1 MTQNEIAHRVQ
12 LFNNLR
18 LSHRGKG
25 PFSTNP
31 GSETASQGE
40 CTGSEQILKPPPS
53 LESHDD
59 AFQRLLLDFSGAA
72 AQGIS
77 PPEILQL
84 FCRSTRAYFVT
95 SGAYVWYFSQPDE
108 LIGAEADGWM
118 AERFRNARLK
128 ISESPVAGEAIR
140 RRKAVCSNALN
151 KSHYPAAAE
160 FSAKSTMAVPV
171 FAFNEVVGAAMFV
184 HTSESNFFS
193 HDDAAKATILA
204 GQLGTFL
211 EAQRLSMQSQEEQR
225 RADILA
231 EVADSLHADADLA
244 VLVEAVADRLR
255 ALLRTPLLCVLTRG
269 ATGFDLWAVAT
280 ENPALGV
287 SVRSRHDRKSLNFIS
302 DLAARAL
309 AAGEPISASVNPA
322 THSLGDLAPAGTL
335 LAAPFRTS
343 SKEGAILV
351 YPRRE
356 PFTTEEKSLLPV
368 VTSFAAVAI
377 SNAELYAT
385 ARAQAYELHQI
396 VSISS
401 ELGAISDLDQFMR
414 RFIQRATEFLAFRRS
429 FVGLIE
435 DGKVSVRWSYM
446 DGQHGEAGYVIPD
459 GILTQAIARGEI
471 LWADDATT
479 LEGAN
484 QKILAEFKVRQL
496 LAVPLQGT
504 RGQSLGMFGVLDH
517 NDGGQIT
524 SEDIRRTQALAAQVS
539 VALEVSRNLLL
550 SEQHRRRSSALT
562 SLALEVTS
570 LLRGPEHAHGFVE
583 RAASIMEAND
593 AALVVQGAGNA
604 SAVVMRTPS
613 EGKDVSEMRELLA
626 EKTLSIFSSEAEGI
640 LSVSAARLL
649 GGTTAQKVGWGEVI
663 LARLNG
669 SAGELVGVLCLAD
682 RKKPLKDEDRQLLQA
697 VAGQAAVSL
706 ENSRFIARIEQ
717 ANRHWIEIFDAISDF
732 IVAHDVSGNVLRVN
746 RSLADFIGVQPQQ
759 LIGLNVGALLAMGS
773 TLPARDCPFCRH
785 TENLIDE
792 YVHPA
797 LGRTFLVSTS
807 QVHAAS
813 SEGLQTIHVLKDITD
828 RREAERRY
836 SELFDNIQEGLFFCS
851 PDGRFVEVND
861 ALVRMLGHDSREE
874 LLQCDPRERVFQ
886 NSEAHRSVFSELERL
901 GAVQNREQTLKRKD
915 GSALHVRINAFA
927 VRDTHGQV
935 LQYRGLML
943 DVTGLKAYE
952 AELQRERDFSG
963 KILSNTQSLIL
974 VADTAGIVSY
984 ANRRWQV
991 MGYKQEDIVGRRLES
1006 FVSEPRRA
1014 ILQDAF
1020 STVLSGN
1027 QVDNL
1032 DLQILRADGRPGQ
1045 FSVNLSPMRDEQ
1057 AHVSSIVV
1065 VMSDVTDAASLQS
1078 KLLHAE
1084 KMAAVGQLV
1093 SGVAHEVNN
1102 PLTAILGFADLLMEN
1117 RELPESARKDL
1128 RVILQEAQRTKQIVQ
1143 NLLSF
1148 ARQMPPQ
1155 RKPVQL
1161 NPILKRTIQLRSYD
1175 LQSRGVS
1182 VSEKLR
1188 DHLPFVVGDAH
1199 QLQQVFLNILNNAYD
1214 AVREAVASPRIE
1226 ISTSCTDQFVE
1237 VSFRDNGPGVTQP
1250 ERIFDPFFTTKQ
1262 VGEGTG
1268 LGLSIC
1274 YGIVKEHGGEI
1285 LCSNNLDERGATFV
1299 VRLPIVTEFAS
1310 LTAVA
1315 GVSKT

>member
-1 MTQNEIAHRVQ
+1 MR
-12 LFNNLR
+12 
-18 LSHRGKG
+18 SHLESNYSITCGLPVLERGQGG
-25 PFSTNP
+25 P
-31 GSETASQGE
+31 
-40 CTGSEQILKPPPS
+40 TGSEQILRTPS
-53 LESHDD
+53 LSGSGEDD
-59 AFQRLLLDFSGAA
+59 AFQRLLLELSGAA
-72 AQGIS
+72 AKGVS
-77 PPEILQL
+77 SADILQL
-84 FCRSTRAYFVT
+84 FCRSTRAYFGV
-95 SGAYVWYFSQPDE
+95 SGAYVWHFTAPDQ
-108 LIGAEADGWM
+108 LVGAEADGWK

-128 ISESPVAGEAIR
+128 TSDSPVAAEAIQR
-140 RRKAVCSNALN
+140 KKAVYANSLN
-151 KSHYPAAAE
+151 TSRYPAASE
-160 FSAKSTMAVPV
+160 FSARATMAAPV
-171 FAFNEVVGAAMFV
+171 VVFNEVIGAVMFL
-184 HTSESNFFS
+184 HTSDSSFFDQDYAS
-193 HDDAAKATILA
+193 KATILA
-204 GQLGTFL
+204 AQLGSFL
-211 EAQRLSMQSQEEQR
+211 EAQRLSAQALEEQR
-225 RADILA
+225 RAGILA
-231 EVADSLHADADLA
+231 EVAHSLHADADLA

-255 ALLRTPLLCVLTRG
+255 LLLRTPLLCILVRG
-269 ATGFDLWAVAT
+269 AAGFDLWAVAT
-280 ENPALGV
+280 ENPSLGI
-287 SVRSRHDRKSLNFIS
+287 SVRARHDRKSLSFIS

-335 LAAPFRTS
+335 MAAPFRTS

-385 ARAQAYELHQI
+385 ARGQAYELHQI
-396 VSISS
+396 VSISA
-401 ELGAISDLDQFMR
+401 ELGGISDLDQFMR
-414 RFIQRATEFLAFRRS
+414 KFIQRATDFLGFRRS
-429 FVGLIE
+429 FLGLLE
-435 DGKVSVRWSYM
+435 DGKVAVRWSYLE
-446 DGQHGEAGYVIPD
+446 GKHGDAGYLIPE
-459 GILTQAIARGEI
+459 GILTQAMMRGE
-471 LWADDATT
+471 LLAADDVTS
-479 LEGAN
+479 LDGAN
-484 QKILAEFKVRQL
+484 QRVLGEFKVRQL

-504 RGQSLGMFGVLDH
+504 NGRSLGMFGVLDR
-517 NDGGQIT
+517 NDAGQIT
-524 SEDIRRTQALAAQVS
+524 SEDIRRAQALAAQVS
-539 VALEVSRNLLL
+539 VALEVSKNLLL
-550 SEQHRRRSSALT
+550 SEEHRRRSTALT
-562 SLALEVTS
+562 SLALEVNS
-570 LLRGPEHAHGFVE
+570 LLRGPEFAHRFVE
-583 RAASIMEAND
+583 RAASIMDAQD
-593 AALVVQGAGNA
+593 AALIVQGSENG
-604 SAVVMRTPS
+604 SSVVMRDRATGG
-613 EGKDVSEMRELLA
+613 EAAAEIQDKLA
-626 EKTLSIFSSEAEGI
+626 EATLSAFSSDQEAITVIG
-640 LSVSAARLL
+640 AARLL
-649 GGTTAQKVGWGEVI
+649 GAELATKAGWNEVI

-669 SAGELVGVLCLAD
+669 SEGDLLGVLCLAD
-682 RKKPLKDEDRQLLQA
+682 RTKPLREEDRQLLQA

-706 ENSRFIARIEQ
+706 ENSRFITRIEQ
-717 ANRHWIEIFDAISDF
+717 ANRHWIEIFDSITDF
-732 IVAHDVSGNVLRVN
+732 IVAHDESGHVLRVN

-759 LIGLNVGALLAMGS
+759 LIGLNMGALLATGS
-773 TLPARDCPFCRH
+773 HPPVRTCPFCRS
-785 TENLIDE
+785 TGNLTDE

-797 LGRTFLVSTS
+797 LERTFLVSTS

-836 SELFDNIQEGLFFCS
+836 RELFDNIQEGLFFCS

-861 ALVRMLGHDSREE
+861 ALVRILGRNSREE
-874 LLQCDPRERVFQ
+874 LLHSDPRELVFHDA
-886 NSEAHRSVFSELERL
+886 EAHRAIFRELERQ
-901 GAVQNREQTLKRKD
+901 GALHNREEILKRKD
-915 GSALHVRINAFA
+915 GSPVHVLINAFA
-927 VRDTHGQV
+927 VRDTHGNV
-935 LQYRGLML
+935 SQYRGLML
-943 DVTGLKAYE
+943 DVSGLKAFE

-974 VADTAGIVSY
+974 VADTAGLVSY

-991 MGYKQEDIVGRRLES
+991 MGYEQEAILGRPLES
-1006 FVSEPRRA
+1006 LVGESRRGVLHEA
-1014 ILQDAF
+1014 Y

-1027 QVDNL
+1027 HVDNL
-1032 DLQILRADGRPGQ
+1032 DLQVLRADGRAGQ

-1057 AHVSSIVV
+1057 GHVSSIVV

-1078 KLLHAE
+1078 KLMHAE

-1117 RELPESARKDL
+1117 SELPESARKDL

-1182 VSEKLR
+1182 VTERLK

-1214 AVREAVASPRIE
+1214 AVREAGQGARIE
-1226 ISTSCTDQFVE
+1226 ISTSCTDNYVE
-1237 VSFRDNGPGVTQP
+1237 VSFRDNGPGISHP
-1250 ERIFDPFFTTKQ
+1250 DRIFDPFFTTKQ

-1285 LCSNNLDERGATFV
+1285 LCSNNTDDKGATFV

-1310 LTAVA
+1310 LSAVA
-1315 GVSKT
+1315 GVAKP